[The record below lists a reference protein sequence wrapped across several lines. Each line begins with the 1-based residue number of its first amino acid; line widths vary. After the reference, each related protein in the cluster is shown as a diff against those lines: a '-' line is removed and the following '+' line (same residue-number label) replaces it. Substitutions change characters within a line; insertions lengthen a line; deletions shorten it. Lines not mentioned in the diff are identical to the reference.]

1 MVMHLAGF
9 YLNQSLFV
17 PKLLFKRKFLLYG
30 ISLSALVLT
39 VFISTNVIQGYLF
52 GPMKPELIGMSPVLI
67 PPNFAT
73 AGLVL
78 LMALGVA
85 AKASQKWLEQE
96 KQHEQVKNEQI
107 QTELAFLKNQISPH
121 FFFNTLNNICALIDG
136 KPQKAQ
142 DITHKLSKLMRYLLY
157 ESDKQKVTLGREISF
172 LTTYIDLMRVR
183 LPETVNIHFDH
194 GSKMDNTEIL

>member
-1 MVMHLAGF
+1 
-9 YLNQSLFV
+9 
-17 PKLLFKRKFLLYG
+17 
-30 ISLSALVLT
+30 
-39 VFISTNVIQGYLF
+39 
-52 GPMKPELIGMSPVLI
+52 MSPVLI

-121 FFFNTLNNICALIDG
+121 FFFNTLNNIYALIDG
-136 KPQKAQ
+136 KPQKQ
-142 DITHKLSKLMRYLLY
+142 VGLQVQLDFKLN
-157 ESDKQKVTLGREISF
+157 QG
-172 LTTYIDLMRVR
+172 
-183 LPETVNIHFDH
+183 
-194 GSKMDNTEIL
+194 